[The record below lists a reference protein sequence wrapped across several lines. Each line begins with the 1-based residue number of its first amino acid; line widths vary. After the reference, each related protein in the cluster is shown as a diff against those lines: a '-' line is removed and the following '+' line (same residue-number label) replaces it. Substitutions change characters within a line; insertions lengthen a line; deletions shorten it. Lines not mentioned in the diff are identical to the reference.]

1 MTRRVLAAASAFY
14 QLGANGGQMR
24 RPLIAVAGMLGL
36 ASCATGPTLQE
47 TWASMPAAPSDK
59 ARIYFY
65 RTGSPIGS
73 AIQPSILLNSQKI
86 GDSVPGGV
94 FFCDVRP
101 GTYAATVST
110 EIEKSTVISAE
121 AGKQY
126 FIKMDWGFG
135 WIVARVHI
143 ESVPPSVGEVETQ
156 TLSVLKDTNCPSV

>member
-1 MTRRVLAAASAFY
+1 MKRQVWGL
-14 QLGANGGQMR
+14 M
-24 RPLIAVAGMLGL
+24 AVFGL

-47 TWASMPAAPSDK
+47 TRASIPAPPTDK
-59 ARIYFY
+59 ARIFFY
-65 RTGSPIGS
+65 RTGSPFGS
-73 AIQPSILLNSQKI
+73 AIQPSILLNSQKV

-110 EIEKSTVISAE
+110 EVEKSAVIAAE

-126 FIKMDWGFG
+126 YIRMDWGFG

-143 ESVPPSVGEVETQ
+143 ESVAPAVGETETQ
-156 TLSVLKDTNCPSV
+156 TLSVLTNTSCPAA